1 MRGLIAIS
9 AVLAVVLLAPP
20 PARGAGI
27 GSRAV
32 KTGLAFPAAF
42 TFAPDGRIFYAERYT
57 GKIKIFN
64 PATGNTTT
72 HWTIGKVSTNGE
84 QGVLGIALHPDY
96 PATPNMFVYATV
108 NTGDGA
114 RNKIFKIKDGNSSS
128 VIFNTKAAAY
138 HDGGR
143 IMFGPDEKL
152 YAVVGDVTNPANSQD
167 LSTNTG
173 KILRITGTGGVP
185 GDNPFDSKV
194 YAYGIRNSFGFTFD
208 PQSGK
213 LWETENG
220 PECNDEINL
229 INSGKNYGWG
239 PNRTCSTPP
248 SAPSNTN
255 RDGPSPVLP
264 KKYFGSVIAPTGA
277 AFCEGCG
284 LSGSEGSMLFGTVNT
299 REIRRAVL
307 TSGRTGIQSV
317 SVVYTHSEMI
327 LSVERG
333 PDGTVYFSDAD
344 GIYELI
350 QT

>member
-1 MRGLIAIS
+1 VRRLIAVV
-9 AVLAVVLLAPP
+9 AVLAVVVLAPP
-20 PARGAGI
+20 PASGAGI
-27 GSRAV
+27 GARVV

-42 TFAPDGRIFYAERYT
+42 TVAPDGRIFYGERFT

-64 PATGNTTT
+64 PATGKTTT
-72 HWTIGKVSTNGE
+72 HWTIGNVATNGE
-84 QGVLGIALHPDY
+84 QGVLGIAVHPDY
-96 PATPNMFVYATV
+96 PATHNVFVYASV
-108 NTGDGA
+108 NTAAGV
-114 RNKIFKIKDGNSSS
+114 RNKIFKIKDGDSSS
-128 VIFNTKAAAY
+128 VIFNTKAGAY
-138 HDGGR
+138 HNAGR

-152 YAVVGDVTNPANSQD
+152 YAVVGDVTDPANSQD

-173 KILRITGTGGVP
+173 KILRMTGGGAVP
-185 GDNPFDSKV
+185 SDNPFESKV

-208 PQSGK
+208 QQTGK

-239 PNRTCSTPP
+239 PSRTCSTPP

-264 KKYFGSVIAPTGA
+264 KKYFGTVIAPTGA
-277 AFCEGCG
+277 AFCKGCG
-284 LSGSEGSMLFGTVNT
+284 LSGSEGAMLFGTVKT
-299 REIRRAVL
+299 PQIRRAVL

-317 SVVYTHSEMI
+317 SVVYTHSRMI

-333 PDGTVYFSDAD
+333 PDGTVYFSDSG

>member
-1 MRGLIAIS
+1 VRRLIALW
-9 AVLAVVLLAPP
+9 AVLAVVVLAPP
-20 PARGAGI
+20 PASGAGI

-42 TFAPDGRIFYAERYT
+42 TVPPDGRIFYAERFT

-72 HWTIGKVSTNGE
+72 HWTIGNVATNGE

-96 PATPNMFVYATV
+96 PATPNVFVYARVATD
-108 NTGDGA
+108 DGV
-114 RNKIFKIKDGNSSS
+114 RNKIFKIKNGNSSS
-128 VIFNTKAAAY
+128 AIFNTKAASY

-143 IMFGPDEKL
+143 IMFGAEKKL

-173 KILRITGTGGVP
+173 KILRMTGTGGVP
-185 GDNPFDSKV
+185 EDNPFDSKV

-208 PQSGK
+208 PRSGK

-239 PNRTCSTPP
+239 PRRTCSTPP

-264 KKYFGSVIAPTGA
+264 KKYFGTVIAPTGA
-277 AFCEGCG
+277 AFCVGCG
-284 LSGSEGSMLFGTVNT
+284 LSGSEGTMFFGTVNT
-299 REIRRAVL
+299 NDIRRVVL
-307 TSGRTGIQSV
+307 NSSRTGVNSV
-317 SVVYTHSEMI
+317 SSVYSHPDII
-327 LSVERG
+327 LSIERG
-333 PDGTVYFSDAD
+333 PDGTLYFSDTD

-350 QT
+350 NS